1 MTAANGA
8 YYGTVITLNGWSIY
22 DVNMTL
28 KVTLF
33 ELIYLSIN
41 FYDFIIWNK
50 LCIYIIRIGMGN
62 I

>member
-41 FYDFIIWNK
+41 FYDFIIWNR
-50 LCIYIIRIGMGN
+50 LYIYIIRISMGN